1 LWLLRYRYVARKLLF
16 LYAAM
21 ALAAVL
27 LQVAFGHAVGDLF
40 ARGPTRPH
48 APELDIAAGTAL
60 GLATV
65 LASRYS
71 SGVFAWARTIDA
83 EFREVLS
90 PIAARHV
97 LAIAAFSSFAEELL
111 FRGFLQ
117 AYLGLAITSVLFG
130 LVHLPHRREMV
141 PWTLAAVV
149 MGFAF
154 GWLQEWR
161 GSIVA
166 PVIAHFSINYF
177 NLHYLLRPLTPEE
190 AQTTRRPDFG

>member
-1 LWLLRYRYVARKLLF
+1 MARKLLF

-21 ALAAVL
+21 ALAAIL
-27 LQVAFGHAVGDLF
+27 LQVAFGRDVGELFSRGHAR
-40 ARGPTRPH
+40 AH
-48 APELDIAAGTAL
+48 APELDIALGAAL

-65 LASRYS
+65 IASRVS
-71 SGVFAWARTIDA
+71 SARYGWAQAIDG

-90 PIAARHV
+90 PVATRHV
-97 LAIAAFSSFAEELL
+97 LAIAAFSSFAEELF

-117 AYLGLAITSVLFG
+117 AWLGLVVTSVLFG
-130 LVHLPHRREMV
+130 LVHLPHRREML
-141 PWTLAAVV
+141 PWTVAAVV

-154 GWLQEWR
+154 GWLQDAR

-166 PVIAHFSINYF
+166 PVVAHFTINYF

-190 AQTTRRPDFG
+190 ARIPS

>member
-1 LWLLRYRYVARKLLF
+1 MARKLLV
-16 LYAAM
+16 LYAVM

-27 LQVAFGHAVGDLF
+27 LQVAFGHEVGDLF
-40 ARGPTRPH
+40 TRGVARRH

-65 LASRYS
+65 VASRYS
-71 SGVFAWARTIDA
+71 SGSFGWARTIDA
-83 EFREVLS
+83 EFREVLA
-90 PIAARHV
+90 PIEPRHV
-97 LAIAAFSSFAEELL
+97 LGIAAFSSFAEELF

-117 AYLGLAITSVLFG
+117 SFLGLTVTAVLFG

-141 PWTLAAVV
+141 PWTIAAVV

-154 GWLQEWR
+154 GWLQEMR

-166 PVIAHFSINYF
+166 PVCAHFAINYF

-190 AQTTRRPDFG
+190 A